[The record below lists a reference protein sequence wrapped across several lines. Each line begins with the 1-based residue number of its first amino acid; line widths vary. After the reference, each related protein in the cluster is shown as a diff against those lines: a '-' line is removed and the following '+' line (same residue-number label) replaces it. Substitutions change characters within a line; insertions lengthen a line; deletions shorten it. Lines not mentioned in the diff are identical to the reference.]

1 MEILILGM
9 TTAAISGTAYLFMR
23 KEARINDINRSIDDK
38 QEKF

>member
-23 KEARINDINRSIDDK
+23 KETRINDTNRSIDDK